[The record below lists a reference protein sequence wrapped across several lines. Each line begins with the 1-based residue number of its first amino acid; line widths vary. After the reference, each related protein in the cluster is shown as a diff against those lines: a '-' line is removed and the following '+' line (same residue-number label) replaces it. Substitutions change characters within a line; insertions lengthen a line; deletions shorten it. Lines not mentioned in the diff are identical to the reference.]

1 MIAKVEKLA
10 TKPMVH
16 AQMIAT
22 RVPDQKIQADRRAF
36 QAFRFYVIEPNKSV
50 SVNLI
55 VIESRDVIFD
65 ENRFSS
71 VLKPS
76 QMSLINGTED
86 IGDSMVPEKVSE
98 EVVVQQPEPELKNR
112 TPKNFGSEFQL
123 YLIEGTSDEVSDQ
136 HSYCFNV
143 KDEPKTFDEAWKSYD
158 VAF

>member
-1 MIAKVEKLA
+1 VVIRL
-10 TKPMVH
+10 
-16 AQMIAT
+16 
-22 RVPDQKIQADRRAF
+22 PDQKMKTSIERGIECIF
-36 QAFRFYVIEPNKSV
+36 VGYVEHSK
-50 SVNLI
+50 LL
-55 VIESRDVIFD
+55 
-65 ENRFSS
+65 

-86 IGDSMVPEKVSE
+86 IGDSMAPEKVSE

-112 TPKNFGSEFQL
+112 TPKNFGFKFQL